1 MNEKLKNAILII
13 VSFVIGGVFTFL
25 IIDGKNL
32 LGLNGTSS
40 NTSGTTGLTCSAK
53 NCTKV
58 VVDESGISEA
68 VEKVYDAV
76 VFVRTYQS
84 GQAVA
89 TGTGFVYKQD
99 DKYDYIMTNQHV
111 VSGGDSVKI
120 ITSKDVTLDATILGG
135 DSYIDIAVLRV
146 EKNDGLTVASLG
158 NSETAKLGDAVF
170 TIGAPLGYEY
180 RGSITT
186 GHLSGKDRMISV
198 STTSSSSEDWVM
210 RVLQTDAAI
219 NPGNSGGPLLNING
233 EVIGINSMKLVQ
245 TEIEGMGFAIP
256 IEYAISHIE
265 TLEKGKKIEWPMLG
279 VTMLNPTD
287 VMALYREGITISKDI
302 EEGVVVVGAEKN
314 SGAEKAGLEKGDII
328 TKIDDKTVKNSA
340 YLRYELYQ
348 HAPGDTIEVTYL
360 RDNKEKK
367 VKVTLTK
374 METD

>member
-84 GQAVA
+84 EQAVA

-158 NSETAKLGDAVF
+158 NSETAKLGDFVF
-170 TIGAPLGYEY
+170 TIGSPLGYEY

-233 EVIGINSMKLVQ
+233 EVIGINSMKLVE

-279 VTMLNPTD
+279 VTMLNTTD
-287 VMALYREGITISKDI
+287 VMALYREGITISKDM
-302 EEGVVVVGAEKN
+302 EEGVVVVGTEKN